1 MIQHASYYLLKS
13 FNDKGDAIGR
23 IFVCIGVGQQ
33 QRIELSQ
40 QSSNS
45 HLPTHHSGRIM
56 KLRATIIQKR
66 KENCLSN

>member
-1 MIQHASYYLLKS
+1 MFHDFSNKELLIQHASYYLLKS

-23 IFVCIGVGQQ
+23 IFVCSRVGQQ

-45 HLPTHHSGRIM
+45 HLPTTVVKFWHKG
-56 KLRATIIQKR
+56 
-66 KENCLSN
+66 

>member
-1 MIQHASYYLLKS
+1 MFHDFSNKELLIQHASYYLLKS

-23 IFVCIGVGQQ
+23 IFVCSRVGLGQQ

-45 HLPTHHSGRIM
+45 HLPTYHSGKMVI
-56 KLRATIIQKR
+56 
-66 KENCLSN
+66 